1 LINNRLLITADVYRT
16 KTKDFVGP
24 LRIETPNVFLEGQA
38 LATALTASF
47 GTSLADPANAELAAF
62 LTALDG
68 PTLGGNANGTAIDEL
83 VGLFVSGT
91 ANNGAAFIP
100 FGTVTPTQAVDPAAV
115 TVTYRNFGSI
125 TVYGLDA
132 GFTYFAEN
140 NWKLTGNYS
149 FVNEDLF
156 KNLGGIADVALNA
169 PKHKVNLGLEYEHPQ
184 TGFRA
189 GATFRYRGEFPMNSG
204 AYVGTVEA
212 YSSVDLAAQY
222 LLPLNN
228 PKFKAT
234 LSLNGS
240 NILDN
245 RHQEFVGAPEI
256 GRLVTSGLIVK
267 F

>member
-1 LINNRLLITADVYRT
+1 
-16 KTKDFVGP
+16 
-24 LRIETPNVFLEGQA
+24 
-38 LATALTASF
+38 
-47 GTSLADPANAELAAF
+47 
-62 LTALDG
+62 
-68 PTLGGNANGTAIDEL
+68 
-83 VGLFVSGT
+83 
-91 ANNGAAFIP
+91 
-100 FGTVTPTQAVDPAAV
+100 
-115 TVTYRNFGSI
+115 
-125 TVYGLDA
+125 
-132 GFTYFAEN
+132 
-140 NWKLTGNYS
+140 
-149 FVNEDLF
+149 
-156 KNLGGIADVALNA
+156 LNA